1 MSGIP
6 VSVCRACGW
15 RGFPAR
21 LWCPRCGADHVGSD
35 EVESGV
41 VEARTTLRRAAGRV
55 LDAPVEIA
63 TVALAGGG
71 RAVVRVDGA
80 GGARVATTV
89 EDGAP
94 VARPLHDED
103 DDEEA

>member
-15 RGFPAR
+15 RGFPER
-21 LWCPRCGADHVGSD
+21 LWCPRCGADHVGS
-35 EVESGV
+35 ERVQRGV
-41 VEARTTLRRAAGRV
+41 VEARTTVRRAAGRV
-55 LDAPVEIA
+55 LGAPVEVA

-71 RAVVRVDGA
+71 RAIVRLEGA
-80 GGARVATTV
+80 GGTRVATTV